1 MLTMFDEMY
10 VLSVLTMKG
19 HAVHVIF
26 NVPAKNRLCPIFQ
39 VVLVVIVGQD
49 KHLGVV
55 GIERGTQEPVDEV
68 SLSCGVECASLPGS
82 SELRFILRR
91 DGPYGDTF
99 MLVRGDELG
108 DVQSP
113 RRVHA
118 RIVLQTIRSDA
129 TQHAGLASIHRFL
142 HPCWWRPWRRLYKVV
157 VVVVV
162 NVIEVDTLL
171 RGIVR

>member
-1 MLTMFDEMY
+1 MFDEMY

-19 HAVHVIF
+19 HAVHVIVD
-26 NVPAKNRLCPIFQ
+26 VPAKNRLCPIFQ

-99 MLVRGDELG
+99 MLVRVDELG

-113 RRVHA
+113 GGVHPRV
-118 RIVLQTIRSDA
+118 VLQAIGSGA
-129 TQHAGLASIHRFL
+129 AEHAGLASIQRFL
-142 HPCWWRPWRRLYKVV
+142 HPCRW
-157 VVVVV
+157 
-162 NVIEVDTLL
+162 
-171 RGIVR
+171 